1 MDKNQTTDRE
11 LNKFVHEQLQILC
24 DLGMSKYIDAEDK
37 KSYEAGLGLGQMIG
51 TFLILYELK
60 KKYGIDY
67 E

>member
-1 MDKNQTTDRE
+1 MTKNKATDSE
-11 LNKFVHEQLQILC
+11 INKYIHEQLQIHC
-24 DLGMSKYIDAEDK
+24 ELGMSKYIDAEDK
-37 KSYEAGLGLGQMIG
+37 KSYEAGIGLGQMIG